1 MEIIVFQLPFL
12 VKYDILTD
20 TGNQK
25 RGGLPSSEGSVTLQT
40 KERRVADDYI

>member
-25 RGGLPSSEGSVTLQT
+25 QGGLPSSEGSVTFQM
-40 KERRVADDYI
+40 KERKVDDDYI